1 MTALEEIKAQYASQN
16 KQLQALSKAYE
27 DLKKDMMTTG
37 DAPQSSQIAYSPDL
51 KSKVFEKAPYFRFLE
66 SKGRVDDSF
75 GSTYAGFYKETD
87 NSAASWIDESDDI
100 PTQTASSYAEEVSK
114 MKTLIHPIDV
124 SLMAQMGNNAIDI
137 LAREID
143 KGFIKVTNQL
153 DSTLLQGAG
162 TSSSKDFKGFT
173 KQVSTNVDTLD
184 ADEPI
189 SEDAID
195 DMLTSIIDGNGG
207 VVDCIV
213 TTNAVAKQLKKI
225 VAPYRRFNDKID
237 IGLGHRVIAYEAPN
251 GSEIPILI
259 DSNLTQINSKDVMLF
274 VDSSTIEVKR
284 LLAPTLMT
292 NLPTNKLGTK
302 NAVVSFATANNIAEF
317 RNGMIK
323 GIDTTLEVASP
334 YNVTVTVPEA
344 EGTG

>member
-1 MTALEEIKAQYASQN
+1 
-16 KQLQALSKAYE
+16 
-27 DLKKDMMTTG
+27 
-37 DAPQSSQIAYSPDL
+37 
-51 KSKVFEKAPYFRFLE
+51 
-66 SKGRVDDSF
+66 
-75 GSTYAGFYKETD
+75 
-87 NSAASWIDESDDI
+87 
-100 PTQTASSYAEEVSK
+100 
-114 MKTLIHPIDV
+114 
-124 SLMAQMGNNAIDI
+124 
-137 LAREID
+137 
-143 KGFIKVTNQL
+143 
-153 DSTLLQGAG
+153 
-162 TSSSKDFKGFT
+162 
-173 KQVSTNVDTLD
+173 
-184 ADEPI
+184 
-189 SEDAID
+189 
-195 DMLTSIIDGNGG
+195 MLTSIIDGNGG

-213 TTNAVAKQLKKI
+213 TTNAVAKQLKKL

-259 DSNLTQINSKDVMLF
+259 DSNLAQINSKDVMLF

-323 GIDTTLEVASP
+323 GIDTSLEVASP
-334 YNVTVTVPEA
+334 YNVTVNVPEA